1 MTVSFQYAFT
11 FSYPDP
17 DREHHLLDETTE
29 STLTVTAR
37 KENGAFVFDE
47 NGIKG
52 RLEFLSTRLWIIIEE
67 STDERFPVGA
77 QCYEDYEANN
87 SIIK

>member
-1 MTVSFQYAFT
+1 M
-11 FSYPDP
+11 
-17 DREHHLLDETTE
+17 DETTE

-37 KENGAFVFDE
+37 KENGVFVFDE

-67 STDERFPVGA
+67 STDDRFPTGA
-77 QCYEDYEANN
+77 YCYEDYEDAP
-87 SIIK
+87 IIK